1 VGGSDTGTAG
11 GTAGPAGD
19 EKERGEAAVITD
31 ALIERALSLSKN
43 RKVAD
48 VRAGLGYTCVMLED
62 GACGLAYTFR
72 NELGD
77 CCGIMN
83 VAGTMIGMDADEMIP
98 WVRAGNRLKA
108 AIGLA
113 AVNAVLNG
121 PEQSR
126 NTGNVMEALE
136 IGPSDTFGMV
146 GNFKPI
152 LAVVKQ
158 KTDRIFVFERNVSP
172 ESGLYP
178 SESIPEHLPKC
189 DVLVITA
196 TSIINHTFDD
206 IAPHWKSA
214 RQVCLVGPST
224 PLSPEV
230 FRAYGVTLLAGSVVA
245 DPGLILQ
252 IVSQGGGTM
261 SMKPAVDQVLVRV

>member
-1 VGGSDTGTAG
+1 M
-11 GTAGPAGD
+11 
-19 EKERGEAAVITD
+19 ITD
-31 ALIERALSLSKN
+31 SLTERALSLCET

-77 CCGIMN
+77 CCGIMSI
-83 VAGTMIGMDADEMIP
+83 AGSMTGMDAEEIIP
-98 WVRAGNRLKA
+98 WVKSGNRLKA

-113 AVNAVLNG
+113 AINAVINAQEKI
-121 PEQSR
+121 PDS
-126 NTGNVMEALE
+126 GNVMEALSV
-136 IGPSDTFGMV
+136 GPSDTFGMV

-152 LAVVKQ
+152 LESVKQ
-158 KTDRIFVFERNVSP
+158 KTNKIYVFERNVQP
-172 ESGLYP
+172 ESGLFP

-189 DVLVITA
+189 DVLVVTA

-206 IAPHWKSA
+206 IAPYWKSA
-214 RQVCLVGPST
+214 RQICLVGPST
-224 PLSPEV
+224 PLCPEV
-230 FRAYGVTLLAGSVVA
+230 FKNYGVTLLAGSVVKKA
-245 DPGLILQ
+245 GLILQ

-261 SMKPAVDQVLVRV
+261 SMKPAVLQVLVRV